1 MMNSSLIATDELKG
15 LDLHERLGCGGELP
29 LRLLELGVGPEIE
42 LVLEGVTGCIGR
54 IGASRR
60 GGEHHGGL
68 LVILAGG
75 IQHRLGR
82 VHHEIDR
89 RRVLLLIAGAE
100 ISHQYVLEFSPAI

>member
-15 LDLHERLGCGGELP
+15 LDLHERLGCRGEFP
-29 LRLLELGVGPEIE
+29 LRLLELGVGPELK
-42 LVLEGVTGCIGR
+42 LVLEGVTGCIGG
-54 IGASRR
+54 IGASGR
-60 GGEHHGGL
+60 GCEHHDGL
-68 LVILAGG
+68 LGALAYS